1 VSLPVGLSST
11 HRIAKRL
18 LAGPRVPF
26 KRVCCKTDL
35 GNSWSWVVSLFE
47 TAMADC
53 AQDAQISSPSKLG
66 LREIA
71 SDSAIFIKTL

>member
-1 VSLPVGLSST
+1 MSLPVGLSST

-26 KRVCCKTDL
+26 KRVCGKTDL
-35 GNSWSWVVSLFE
+35 GWSWVVSLFE